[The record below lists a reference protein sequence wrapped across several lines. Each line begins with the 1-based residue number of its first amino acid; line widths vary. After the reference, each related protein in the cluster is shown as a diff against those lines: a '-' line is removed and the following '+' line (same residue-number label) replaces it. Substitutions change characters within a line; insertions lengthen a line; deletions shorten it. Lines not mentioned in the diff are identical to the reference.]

1 MVKWGQLFGAN
12 NERNRH
18 RWAEEARRLLPTHG
32 SDLPPSAIP
41 AKEVTKVA
49 LRLKYQIEQVIPIEL
64 DEAKI
69 TKANSPVIT
78 EKVIRTA
85 REAGGE
91 EYKSCVVYC
100 LLVVKRWFMKQSVL
114 ELWDSDLHDVRAVA
128 CEIIAKRIIEDEEDQ
143 AFLLRKM
150 LLERYSI
157 LRNGEET
164 EPANVVERAVD
175 MHALTVI
182 GSSGYQKAVK
192 YLWHGWIVQDD
203 KDAGHF
209 IEYKNRDKTDY
220 WLHVDAD
227 RMRTPLY
234 QNGVQIFFSI
244 LYLVLFTECVNTV
257 NEDGDLDIVEAILY
271 IMTLGFIC
279 DEFSKFWKVGRFYFG
294 FWNAFNGTLYALLT
308 TSFVIRMFALTHSED
323 SHDDPSQGHGLRRSE
338 LNKLGYHFFAFSAPM
353 FWMRL
358 LLYLDVFRFFGAML
372 VVLKVMMRESLIFF
386 ALLIVVCIGF
396 LQAFIGLNQAEGND
410 SISNFI
416 FEAMIKA
423 VLTSP
428 EFDGFDDYAHPFGLI
443 LYYIFSFIVM
453 VILLNILIAL
463 YNSAYEDITENAID
477 EYMALF
483 ADKTMR
489 FVRAPDENVFIAPFN
504 LIEIFGLI
512 IPFEWWLP
520 DHQYERLN
528 HYVMSTIYAPL
539 LLITAFYETYE
550 ARRVRFNRKRGEE
563 DDDTIEEWEQMDGE
577 VDFEAE
583 GWTKTVERTKPNV
596 EVDSDIIEL
605 RKLQEDVRELKDLIK
620 RMGSVEPNG
629 QTDG

>member
-1 MVKWGQLFGAN
+1 MVKWGKLFGAN
-12 NERNRH
+12 TERNRH
-18 RWAEEARRLLPTHG
+18 RYAEQARQLLPTHG
-32 SDLPPSAIP
+32 SDLPPSALP

-69 TKANSPVIT
+69 TKANSAVIT
-78 EKVIRTA
+78 PKVIKTA
-85 REAGGE
+85 KEAGGE

-100 LLVVKRWFMKQSVL
+100 LLVVKRWFMKQSML
-114 ELWDSDLHDVRAVA
+114 ELWDSDLHDVRALA
-128 CEIIAKRIIEDEEDQ
+128 CEIIAKRIIEAEEDQ
-143 AFLLRKM
+143 DYLTKKV

-157 LRNGEET
+157 FRDGEET

-175 MHALTVI
+175 MHALTII

-192 YLWHGWIVQDD
+192 YLWHGWIVQND

-220 WLHVDAD
+220 WLHFDAD

-234 QNGVQIFFSI
+234 QNGVQIFFSV
-244 LYLVLFTECVNTV
+244 LYLALYTACINTV
-257 NEDGDLDIVEAILY
+257 NEDGDLDVVEAILY

-279 DEFSKFWKVGRFYFG
+279 EEISKFWKVGRYYFG

-308 TSFVIRMFALTHSED
+308 TSFVIRMFALAHSEGSYD
-323 SHDDPSQGHGLRRSE
+323 NPNQGHGLRRSE

-396 LQAFIGLNQAEGND
+396 LQAFVGLNQAEGND
-410 SISNFI
+410 SISGFI

-423 VLTSP
+423 ILTSP

-443 LYYIFSFIVM
+443 LYYIFSFVIM

-483 ADKTMR
+483 AQKTMR

-512 IPFEWWLP
+512 LPFEWWLS
-520 DHQYERLN
+520 DQKYERLN
-528 HYVMSTIYAPL
+528 HYVMTVIYSPL
-539 LLITAFYETYE
+539 LLITALYETYE
-550 ARRVRFNRKRGEE
+550 AKRVRFNRKRGEE
-563 DDDTIEEWEQMDGE
+563 DDDTVEEWEQMVGE
-577 VDFEAE
+577 MDFEAE
-583 GWTKTVERTKPNV
+583 GWTKTVERTRPNV
-596 EVDSDIIEL
+596 EVDGDIIEI
-605 RKLQEDVRELKDLIK
+605 RKLQDEIRELRDIVK
-620 RMGSVEPNG
+620 RIGSAEPNG
-629 QTDG
+629 QADG